1 MLTAHQISKAR
12 GRKKSASKIGRRR
25 SASVSNRSNPVR
37 GRQCDL
43 ARFPRLSCAE
53 PLLSQLL
60 LSKEE
65 LAAIKNVSKRT
76 IDNWV
81 ARKLIPRVRLSNRL
95 TRFSLPKVNAALA
108 RYEVKEVGAR
118 Q

>member
-1 MLTAHQISKAR
+1 MRTAHQNKAR
-12 GRKKSASKIGRRR
+12 GAEQSASKTSRRR
-25 SASVSNRSNPVR
+25 KTPALAETCHVPR
-37 GRQCDL
+37 RQHDL
-43 ARFPRLSCAE
+43 HRFPRLMCPE

-76 IDNWV
+76 VDNWV
-81 ARKLIPRVRLSNRL
+81 AKKVIPRVRLSNRL

-108 RYEVKEVGAR
+108 RYEVKEVG
-118 Q
+118 